1 MVIVYGTQM
10 FN

>member
-1 MVIVYGTQM
+1 MLIVYGTQM